1 MLGDGIVLVLG
12 LLILDDGF
20 ILFDAGSVLVG
31 RRVQL
36 DDSDIVLLDDLG
48 RTGSADIDLLHGW
61 AGRID

>member
-12 LLILDDGF
+12 LLILDDGLD
-20 ILFDAGSVLVG
+20 LFDGGNVLVCRG
-31 RRVQL
+31 VQL

-48 RTGSADIDLLHGW
+48 RTGNSDIDLLHGR